1 MLIAD
6 FNYLECLDGKECGI
20 EGQRPIQ
27 SPCCQR
33 DCHGEKGQ
41 EEGVELHYLKIL
53 VDIFWTYWWFENI
66 PMNVCSMPPGHLVS
80 GIWCLETEYRA
91 PKSQTALRH
100 AYEKVLAHRKNRRK
114 TKSTAISM
122 FVDILRQQCCLVSKT
137 VLKLSGQ
144 RQDPHGFYQDRF
156 KSLWPDPK
164 VYQG

>member
-6 FNYLECLDGKECGI
+6 CNYLERLDGKECGI

-27 SPCCQR
+27 SPHCHR

-66 PMNVCSMPPGHLVS
+66 PMNICSMPPGHLVS

-122 FVDILRQQCCLVSKT
+122 FVDILRQQCCLVSKMPKFDT
-137 VLKLSGQ
+137 LDALEEHKEH
-144 RQDPHGFYQDRF
+144 DDDYQANVN
-156 KSLWPDPK
+156 W
-164 VYQG
+164 